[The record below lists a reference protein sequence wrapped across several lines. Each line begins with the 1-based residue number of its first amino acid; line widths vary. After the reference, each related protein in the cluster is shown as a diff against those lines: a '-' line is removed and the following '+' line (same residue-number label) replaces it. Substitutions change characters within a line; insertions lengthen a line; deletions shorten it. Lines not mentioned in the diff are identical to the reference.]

1 MVSKFNTNAPATTGG
16 GSSKTLMIVLGLAV
30 AGFLVYRF
38 VIKPAQDKK
47 KQEEKKS
54 SADNEE

>member
-47 KQEEKKS
+47 KKEEKS
-54 SADNEE
+54 SADNQE